1 MSSTPSFLND
11 FPHRPYQRRQ
21 RIVWCALI
29 CLCLLVLSWFT
40 FPSIGRAD
48 GGAPNLAYI
57 SGTTTGVSV
66 IDVAARRLTRTFS
79 IDGDPQTILLSAD
92 GSFLYV
98 TQPQKGRV
106 SVLDAARGTIH
117 CSVTIPGNPSLL
129 TLSPQGDVLYVA
141 GNHDSHVRA
150 LNPDTCAVQQ
160 TFALPGPVYGLGV
173 SFLGGSFPAHIGLYQ
188 LWVATTDMLTV
199 LDTDGKSL
207 ASFAVSAGPQS
218 ICIPPGF
225 VIYVTTRQD
234 TVIAVNLAT
243 KTVTPPLLTG
253 GTFGPMDY
261 DANTGE
267 VYVPDLTHQQV
278 DVLTPLS
285 SETTQKAPK
294 EPNRV
299 LHMDGVPVSVAITSD
314 GQLGFVAMQNGRVAM
329 VDVPGRQIV
338 STLTVGG
345 HPHFLITGLYPP
357 PVTTSQQSPPPQLFS
372 WKTIIFWLCVAIFV
386 LSLVALLVVLQLMW
400 KQRSREG

>member
-1 MSSTPSFLND
+1 
-11 FPHRPYQRRQ
+11 
-21 RIVWCALI
+21 ALI

-199 LDTDGKSL
+199 LDT
-207 ASFAVSAGPQS
+207 
-218 ICIPPGF
+218 
-225 VIYVTTRQD
+225 
-234 TVIAVNLAT
+234 
-243 KTVTPPLLTG
+243 
-253 GTFGPMDY
+253 
-261 DANTGE
+261 
-267 VYVPDLTHQQV
+267 
-278 DVLTPLS
+278 
-285 SETTQKAPK
+285 
-294 EPNRV
+294 
-299 LHMDGVPVSVAITSD
+299 
-314 GQLGFVAMQNGRVAM
+314 
-329 VDVPGRQIV
+329 
-338 STLTVGG
+338 
-345 HPHFLITGLYPP
+345 
-357 PVTTSQQSPPPQLFS
+357 
-372 WKTIIFWLCVAIFV
+372 
-386 LSLVALLVVLQLMW
+386 
-400 KQRSREG
+400 